1 MRKHFHSKIR
11 QQTFVGEQQGILI
24 SGQVLVIQVISQLIV
39 QQIITGIAGRV
50 VKLERNGLK
59 KHSNVNVAYLESGI
73 IFTNFV
79 SLHG

>member
-59 KHSNVNVAYLESGI
+59 HSNVNVGYLESGI